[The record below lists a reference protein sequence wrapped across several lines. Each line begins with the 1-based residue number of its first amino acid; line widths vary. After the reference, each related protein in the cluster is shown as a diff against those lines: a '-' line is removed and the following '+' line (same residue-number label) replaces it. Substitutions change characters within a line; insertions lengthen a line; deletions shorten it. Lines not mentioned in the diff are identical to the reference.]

1 MGKGIEINE
10 VILIAGSGRNVGK
23 TTLACLIVEALS
35 VERKVT
41 AVKIS
46 KHVHSLTEK
55 QRVIVDIPG
64 LLIAE
69 ELDHDS
75 TKDSSRYLQSGACR
89 SLFIQAQ
96 EEQYSLLANWLKEN
110 LEGTVVCET
119 GYLGNF
125 LTPTKAFFVE
135 GFENQKIIH
144 WKFPFSK
151 TTFNGKEFNPS
162 VHQLLTDKNETR

>member
-1 MGKGIEINE
+1 MTNDFF
-10 VILIAGSGRNVGK
+10 LIAGSGRNVGK
-23 TTLACLIVEALS
+23 TTLTCLIVEALS
-35 VERKVT
+35 VGRKVT

-55 QRVIVDIPG
+55 QRVIVDKPG

-69 ELDHDS
+69 EMDHNS
-75 TKDSSRYLQSGACR
+75 SKDSSRYLQAGASR

-96 EEQYSLLANWLKEN
+96 EEQFSILADWLEEN
-110 LEGTVVCET
+110 LAGTIVCET

-135 GFENQKIIH
+135 GPENHKEIH
-144 WKFPFSK
+144 WNFPFSK
-151 TTFNGKEFNPS
+151 TTFDGKEFHPL
-162 VHQLLTDKNETR
+162 VQELLTNKIEIR